1 MNLRSIRVIGFC
13 AFAVLLAAG
22 THSLRAQGVGPMTPP
37 ASTQFPTSLPPSK
50 PEPPSLPP
58 EEIIKRFAAK
68 EDEMNRALTGYTFQK
83 SVRVEEIG
91 PDGKPTGQL
100 EIVTQQILT
109 ADGKLLEKPVR
120 RTSSTLKSV
129 DIQRGDPDL
138 LVATSMFPLLT
149 SQLSKY
155 EISFGGKQ
163 PLDELSAYFFTVKPR
178 AVDRMHPYFS
188 GVVWVDE
195 QDLVIVKTI
204 GKWVTETGDVTSSV
218 LPFAVFETYRQ
229 QVGKNLWF
237 PSYSRS
243 DETIQAGDTRVP
255 IRMIV
260 RWTDFTPLAS
270 AIPTGTPAADKTPPG
285 KNVP

>member
-1 MNLRSIRVIGFC
+1 MNIRLICAIGLC
-13 AFAVLLAAG
+13 AFAALVAAG
-22 THSLRAQGVGPMTPP
+22 PTSLCAQGAGPMSPP
-37 ASTQFPTSLPPSK
+37 ASTKFPAPPAPTK

-58 EEIIKRFAAK
+58 EEIIRRFAAK
-68 EDEMNRALTGYTFQK
+68 EDEMNRAITGYIFQK

-91 PDGKPTGQL
+91 PDGKATGQV

-109 ADGKLLEKPVR
+109 PDGKLLEKPVR
-120 RTSSTLKSV
+120 RTNSTLKSV
-129 DIQRGDPDL
+129 DIERGDPSL
-138 LVATSMFPLLT
+138 FVATPMFPLMT

-155 EISFGGKQ
+155 EITFGGKQ

-178 AVDRMHPYFS
+178 TVDRIHPYFS

-204 GKWVTETGDVTSSV
+204 GKWVTETGDFTSPT

-229 QVGKNLWF
+229 QVGKSFWF

-243 DETIQAGDTRVP
+243 DETIEVGGSSIP
-255 IRMIV
+255 MRMTV
-260 RWTDFTPLAS
+260 RWTDFTPQ
-270 AIPTGTPAADKTPPG
+270 TGAPPAGAPPADKPPG
-285 KNVP
+285 SKNVP

>member
-1 MNLRSIRVIGFC
+1 MNLRLICAIGVC
-13 AFAVLLAAG
+13 GFATFFALGPTSAW
-22 THSLRAQGVGPMTPP
+22 AQGAGPMSPP
-37 ASTQFPTSLPPSK
+37 ASTKFPTPPAPVK

-58 EEIIKRFAAK
+58 EEIIRRFAAK
-68 EDEMNRALTGYTFQK
+68 EDEMNRAITGYTFQK

-100 EIVTQQILT
+100 EIVTQQMLT
-109 ADGKLLEKPVR
+109 PDGKLLEKPVR

-129 DIQRGDPDL
+129 DIERGDPNL
-138 LVATSMFPLLT
+138 FVATPMFPLMT

-155 EISFGGKQ
+155 EITFGGKQ

-178 AVDRMHPYFS
+178 TVDRIHPYFS

-204 GKWVTETGDVTSSV
+204 GKWVTETGDFTSPA

-229 QVGKNLWF
+229 QVGKSFWF

-243 DETIQAGDTRVP
+243 DENIEVGGSSIP
-255 IRMIV
+255 MRMIV
-260 RWTDFTPLAS
+260 RWTDFTPQAGVPP
-270 AIPTGTPAADKTPPG
+270 AGTPAVDKPSAS
-285 KNVP
+285 KSVP